1 MRILIVEDEKK
12 MAEPLAYLL
21 RREGYRTT
29 LAFDG
34 ESGLFEAGAG
44 DYDLIILDW
53 MLPGC
58 DGLTVLQS
66 LRTQGIQT
74 PVIFLTALDD
84 LHNKVEGLNAG
95 SDDYMVKPFAVEELL
110 ARVKALLRRR
120 DKPQTQME
128 FSGNDF
134 VYRPQQLEIETVSG
148 DRIHLTPTEGHLLEL
163 LMEHRNQVLPK
174 ETLFRRIWGYG
185 SDSDPASVDL
195 YVHYLRKKLPGRQI
209 MTVRGQGYVWRE

>member
-44 DYDLIILDW
+44 EYDLIILDW

-58 DGLTVLQS
+58 DGLAVLQS
-66 LRTQGIQT
+66 LRSQGIQT
-74 PVIFLTALDD
+74 PVILLTAMDD
-84 LHNKVEGLNAG
+84 LSNKVAGFEAG
-95 SDDYMVKPFAVEELL
+95 SDDYLVKPFAVEELL
-110 ARVKALLRRR
+110 ARIKALLRRR
-120 DKPQTQME
+120 DKPQAQME
-128 FSGNDF
+128 FSTEDF
-134 VYRPQQLEIETVSG
+134 LFRPQQLEIETTEG
-148 DRIHLTPTEGHLLEL
+148 ERIHLTPTEGHLLEL
-163 LMEHRNQVLPK
+163 LLEHRNQVLLK

-195 YVHYLRKKLPGRQI
+195 YVHYLRKKLPGQQI
-209 MTVRGQGYVWRE
+209 KTVRGQGYVWKE